1 MKTRS
6 LQAANEKK
14 NIGASHTDTADGW
27 QAEFRRPKPA
37 TKPCAAVVAVEM
49 STMAGAACLER
60 EVRDVKRRVKNGSRH
75 ALMAIAG

>member
-1 MKTRS
+1 MKRKTAEH
-6 LQAANEKK
+6 LTQA
-14 NIGASHTDTADGW
+14 ADGW

-60 EVRDVKRRVKNGSRH
+60 EREREVRDVKRRVKNGSRH